1 MEYRRD
7 PRTLQPMK
15 PITALLL
22 FSVALIACASD
33 GDTAINETPVTIVA
47 PSTTVA
53 KTTTTEG
60 DPVSDVSDVSDET
73 PKARDGDA
81 VTVHYTGTLDD
92 GSEFDSSA
100 GRDPLPF
107 VVGEGQVIAGF
118 DEAVRGLAVGESRTV
133 RIEPENA
140 YGEYSDQAII
150 EFPADAAP
158 DGLAVGDAVTLS
170 NGAPGTVVEI
180 ADGIVKIDAN
190 HPLAGQALTFDIE
203 LVSLDRP

>member
-1 MEYRRD
+1 
-7 PRTLQPMK
+7 MK
-15 PITALLL
+15 SITAMLL
-22 FSVALIACASD
+22 FASALTACASD
-33 GDTAINETPVTIVA
+33 GGTAISETPETIVA

-53 KTTTTEG
+53 ETTITEG
-60 DPVSDVSDVSDET
+60 DPVSDESVSDGT
-73 PKARDGDA
+73 LKARDGDA

-107 VVGEGQVIAGF
+107 VVGGGQVIAGF

-158 DGLAVGDAVTLS
+158 DGLAIGDSVTLR

-190 HPLAGQALTFDIE
+190 HPLAGKVLTFDIE
-203 LVSLDRP
+203 LVSLERA

>member
-1 MEYRRD
+1 MKFL
-7 PRTLQPMK
+7 TPM
-15 PITALLL
+15 LL
-22 FSVALIACASD
+22 FVLAVTACASD
-33 GDTAINETPVTIVA
+33 GDTAISETPETIIA
-47 PSTTVA
+47 PSTTGA
-53 KTTTTEG
+53 ETTTTEG
-60 DPVSDVSDVSDET
+60 DPMSDESPT
-73 PKARDGDA
+73 DQILRAQDGDA

-92 GSEFDSSA
+92 GTEFDSSA

-107 VVGEGQVIAGF
+107 VVGGGQVIAGF

-133 RIEPENA
+133 RIATENA

-180 ADGIVKIDAN
+180 ADGVVKIDAN

-203 LVSLDRP
+203 LVSLERP